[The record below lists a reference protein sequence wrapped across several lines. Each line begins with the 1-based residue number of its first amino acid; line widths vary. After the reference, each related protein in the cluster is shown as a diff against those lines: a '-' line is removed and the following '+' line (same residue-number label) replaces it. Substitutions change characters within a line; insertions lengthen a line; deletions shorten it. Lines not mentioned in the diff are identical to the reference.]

1 MEQTYVTVAVY
12 INYDMHYAAVFLC
25 MFELFGQTGLPIS
38 GSRRLGEEKQL
49 TVAKITL
56 SLNVYLQSSEKSYL
70 EQKNMWS

>member
-49 TVAKITL
+49 TCC
-56 SLNVYLQSSEKSYL
+56 
-70 EQKNMWS
+70 